1 MDARERFGG
10 DTHEIIGACIEVHRH
25 LGPGLLE
32 SAYEEC
38 VAHEMELRGMRFE
51 RQPVLP
57 LVYKERRVERAY
69 QPDFVV
75 EGRVVLEIKA
85 VQALLAVHAAQLRTY
100 MKLQRLGVGLLVNF
114 NVPALREH
122 GIRRVIL
129 SSSPGLFASPNKPD
143 PDEGPADGRGGLP
156 GH

>member
-1 MDARERFGG
+1 MNARERFGR

-38 VAHEMELRGMRFE
+38 VAHEMELRGMRFD

-57 LVYKERRVERAY
+57 LVYKERWVERAY

-75 EGRVVLEIKA
+75 EGTVVLEIKA

-100 MKLQRLGVGLLVNF
+100 MKLQRLPVGLLVNF

-122 GIRRVIL
+122 GIRRLIL
-129 SSSPGLFASPNKPD
+129 SSPPGLLASPD
-143 PDEGPADGRGGLP
+143 
-156 GH
+156 

>member
-1 MDARERFGG
+1 MDARERFGR

-38 VAHEMELRGMRFE
+38 VAHEMERRGMRFV

-69 QPDFVV
+69 QPDFIV
-75 EGRVVLEIKA
+75 EGRVMLEIKA
-85 VQALLAVHAAQLRTY
+85 VQALLSLHAAQLRTY
-100 MKLQRLGVGLLVNF
+100 MKLLPLEVGLLVNF

-122 GIRRVIL
+122 GIRRIIL
-129 SSSPGLFASPNKPD
+129 SSAPTLLVSHDKPKRG
-143 PDEGPADGRGGLP
+143 EGPR
-156 GH
+156 